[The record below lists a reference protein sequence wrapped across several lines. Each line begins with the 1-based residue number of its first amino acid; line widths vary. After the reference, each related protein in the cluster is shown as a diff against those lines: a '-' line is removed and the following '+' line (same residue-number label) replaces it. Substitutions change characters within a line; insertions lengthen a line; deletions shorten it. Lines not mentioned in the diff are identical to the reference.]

1 MGLAEYKIASY
12 LYSIADS
19 TPDRKVG
26 QSIQEIAKATGLV
39 WRTVQEKL
47 QDLDKRGV
55 IEVLSADKEKTFI
68 QIPPQAPAP
77 VIERPVNQPK
87 SAVQQP
93 AGIQELIHRLTKGQR
108 PSDKELAVMRAAA
121 GDDDQRLQLCLDS
134 FGFTA
139 PDLGRLLNS

>member
-77 VIERPVNQPK
+77 VIEL
-87 SAVQQP
+87 AGQP
-93 AGIQELIHRLTKGQR
+93 A
-108 PSDKELAVMRAAA
+108 
-121 GDDDQRLQLCLDS
+121 
-134 FGFTA
+134 
-139 PDLGRLLNS
+139 